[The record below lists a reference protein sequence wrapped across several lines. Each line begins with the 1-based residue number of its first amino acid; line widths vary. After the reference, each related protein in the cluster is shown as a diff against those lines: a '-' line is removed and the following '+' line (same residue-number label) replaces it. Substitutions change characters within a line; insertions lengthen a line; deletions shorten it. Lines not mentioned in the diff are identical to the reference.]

1 MKDIIKNN
9 SKFIIVMLLIIAL
22 GIAGVTVAIKVG
34 NFNPIAINTT
44 TGNISATISYDS
56 SVNSSTVTSTG
67 KMLPIEDSLVTGTSV
82 TDARVLKVK
91 FTVTGKST
99 NPANSITSIT
109 NLLVM
114 IKNPLCTVKQVTALS
129 ILAQTT

>member
-9 SKFIIVMLLIIAL
+9 SKFIIVMLLVIVL
-22 GIAGVTVAIKVG
+22 GITGVTVAIKVG

-99 NPANSITSIT
+99 NPANSIYDISLR
-109 NLLVM
+109 N
-114 IKNPLCTVKQVTALS
+114 
-129 ILAQTT
+129 